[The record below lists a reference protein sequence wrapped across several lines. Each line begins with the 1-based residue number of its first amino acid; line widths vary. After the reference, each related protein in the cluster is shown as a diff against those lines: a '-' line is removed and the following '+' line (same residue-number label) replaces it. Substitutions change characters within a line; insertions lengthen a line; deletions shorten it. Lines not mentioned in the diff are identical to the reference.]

1 MRISDWSS
9 DVCSSDL
16 EAMGVSMVLHPRN
29 PYVPT
34 VHMNVRLF
42 VAHAAGG
49 DDDVFWFGGGM
60 DLTPF
65 YVFEEDAR
73 HFHQTCST
81 ALAPF
86 GADKYPHYK
95 KWCDQYFHLKHRDET
110 RGIGGM
116 FFDDINEGGLE
127 PCFAM
132 TQAVGNAFQAASMHR
147 V

>member
-1 MRISDWSS
+1 
-9 DVCSSDL
+9 
-16 EAMGVSMVLHPRN
+16 
-29 PYVPT
+29 
-34 VHMNVRLF
+34 
-42 VAHAAGG
+42 
-49 DDDVFWFGGGM
+49 M

-81 ALAPF
+81 ALAPC

-110 RGIGGM
+110 RGIGGL
-116 FFDDINEGGLE
+116 FFDDINEGGFE

-132 TQAVGNAFQAASMHR
+132 NQAVGNAFLDAYMTIVEKRRHIESGERQRDFQASDR
-147 V
+147 KSVV